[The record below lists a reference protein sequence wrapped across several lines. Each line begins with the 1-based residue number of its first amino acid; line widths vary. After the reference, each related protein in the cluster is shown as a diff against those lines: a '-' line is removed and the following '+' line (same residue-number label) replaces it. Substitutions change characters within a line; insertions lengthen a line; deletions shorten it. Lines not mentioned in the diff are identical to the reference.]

1 MIPVSL
7 YICLLHIISIENRP
21 CLKKDVRFKLIYH
34 RQFSKNKLTSTASEI
49 SSTILTKRFI
59 HKIKINRRRVTSVIF
74 HWLRRKIKYFFL
86 HYTGV
91 DTLHPTLKGS
101 LTTLTQF
108 HEGQLILTN
117 R

>member
-21 CLKKDVRFKLIYH
+21 CLKKDVPFKLIYH
-34 RQFSKNKLTSTASEI
+34 RKLSKNKLTSTASEI

-91 DTLHPTLKGS
+91 DTRPS
-101 LTTLTQF
+101 PYPQRIF
-108 HEGQLILTN
+108 DDIDPVSRRSVN
-117 R
+117 FN